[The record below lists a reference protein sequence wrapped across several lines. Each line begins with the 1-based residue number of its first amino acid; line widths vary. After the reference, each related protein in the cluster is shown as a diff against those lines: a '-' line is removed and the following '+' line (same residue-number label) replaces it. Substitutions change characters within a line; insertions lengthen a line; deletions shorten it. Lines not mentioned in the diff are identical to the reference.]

1 MLPAKIT
8 RDWVEARLDTL
19 HPKHVAAFVRLLT
32 ELRALFDGDLDAMLV
47 LAAVAADVE
56 RDEWR
61 YALLDT
67 AEGQGTHTPANALSI
82 ALSTGIPRETVR
94 RKLAKLEKMNIARK
108 DARGHWSATPESAE
122 ILRPGTMANIT
133 YIKALLNAVLDAERA
148 QQQAQRRRQ
157 GAG

>member
-8 RDWVEARLDTL
+8 RDWVEERLDIL
-19 HPKHVAAFVRLLT
+19 HPRHVAAFARLLT
-32 ELRALFDGDLDAMLV
+32 ELRELFDGDLDAMLV

-61 YALLDT
+61 NALLDKS
-67 AEGQGTHTPANALSI
+67 EGEGRHTPANALSI

-94 RKLAKLEKMNIARK
+94 RKLAKLEEMNVARK

-122 ILRPGTMANIT
+122 ILRPGTLANIT

-148 QQQAQRRRQ
+148 QQQAQRRRK